1 MIADV
6 VKIFIPAVIAFIL
19 GIGITSPVA
28 NFLYSRRMW
37 KEKAGKK
44 AFDGTDATIFN
55 ELHKTKD
62 INTPRMGGIII
73 WLSTFITIV
82 GLWFLDKIVNLPIFD
97 KLDLLSRNQT
107 WIPLMT
113 LMVGAIIGLIDDYLT
128 IKRSKDGSKNGGLSL
143 SQRLIPV
150 VLIGL
155 FCGYWFYYKL
165 GVSALGTPGIF
176 GSFDLGIFFIVF
188 FALVTIASYSSTVID
203 GLDGLSGG
211 IFATIFAAYGVIAF
225 YQQQINL
232 AGFCFVLVGSILAF
246 LWFNIPPARFY
257 MSETG
262 SMALTITLA
271 IVAFMTDRLGGG
283 YGVFVLPIIALPLV
297 LTVGSNILQI
307 ASKKLRGKKIFL
319 IAPIHHHFEALGWP
333 SYKVVMRYWI
343 VGIIS
348 ALLGVVLA
356 LIG

>member
-1 MIADV
+1 MIIDV
-6 VKIFIPAVIAFIL
+6 VKIFIPAVLAFIL
-19 GIGITSPVA
+19 GIGITSPVSD
-28 NFLYSRRMW
+28 FLYAHKMW
-37 KEKAGKK
+37 KHKAGKK
-44 AFDGTDATIFN
+44 SLDGTDAVVFN
-55 ELHKTKD
+55 ELHKEKE

-73 WLSTFITIV
+73 WVSVFITVV
-82 GLWFLDKIVNLPIFD
+82 GLWLLDKFTNSPVFD

-107 WIPLMT
+107 WIPFMT
-113 LMVGAIIGLIDDYLT
+113 LMIGAVIGLVDDYLT
-128 IKRSKDGSKNGGLSL
+128 IKKSKEGNGGGGLSL

-150 VLIGL
+150 IIVGL
-155 FCGYWFYYKL
+155 FCGYWFYAKL
-165 GVSALGTPGIF
+165 GISTIGTPGIF
-176 GSFDLGIFFIVF
+176 GGYDLGIFFILF
-188 FALVTIASYSSTVID
+188 FALITLATYSGTVID

-211 IFATIFAAYGVIAF
+211 IFATIFTAYAIIAF

-232 AGFCFVLVGSILAF
+232 SAFCFVIVGSILAF

-271 IVAFMTDRLGGG
+271 VVAFMTDALGGG

-297 LTVGSNILQI
+297 LTVGSNLIQVG
-307 ASKKLRGKKIFL
+307 SKKFRGKKLFK

-343 VGIIS
+343 IGIIS

-356 LIG
+356 LVA